1 MIRIFMTV
9 VIAVFTLNATAQNYA
24 ERRDRMVENQIKSR
38 GINDQDVIRA
48 MKTVKRHEYVPQ
60 QFRNRAYSDR
70 PLSIGQGQT
79 ISQPFIVAHM
89 TELLDV
95 DKNDKILEIGTGSGY
110 QAAVLAEI
118 TSNVYSV
125 EIVEEL
131 AERARKTLHEQ
142 GYRNI
147 HLKIGDGYKGW
158 KEHAPFDGIIV
169 TCSPSDVPEPLKE
182 QLAENG
188 RMVIPVGGVL
198 IQELVVLKKKDGKLK
213 RSRISNVRFVPMVD
227 DDGDRY

>member
-1 MIRIFMTV
+1 MTV

>member
-1 MIRIFMTV
+1 MIRIFLTV

-24 ERRDRMVENQIKSR
+24 ERRDRMVENQIKAR
-38 GINDQDVIRA
+38 GINDPDVIRA

-60 QFRNRAYSDR
+60 QFRSRAYSDR

-89 TELLDV
+89 TELLDI

-118 TSNVYSV
+118 TSNVYSI

-131 AERARKTLHEQ
+131 AERARKTLREQ
-142 GYRNI
+142 GYDNI
-147 HLKIGDGYKGW
+147 HLKTGDGYKGW
-158 KEHAPFDGIIV
+158 EEHAPFDGIIV

-182 QLAENG
+182 QLAEKG
-188 RMVIPVGGVL
+188 RMVIPVGGAFV
-198 IQELVVLKKKDGKLK
+198 QELVVLQKKQGKIK
-213 RSRISNVRFVPMVD
+213 KSHISNVRFVPMVD
-227 DDGDRY
+227 DEGDRY

>member
-1 MIRIFMTV
+1 MKHIALTII
-9 VIAVFTLNATAQNYA
+9 IAVFSISAIAQNYT
-24 ERRDRMVENQIKSR
+24 EKRERMVENQIEAR
-38 GINDQDVIRA
+38 GINDPDVIRA
-48 MKTVKRHEYVPQ
+48 MKNVKRHEFVPN
-60 QFRNRAYSDR
+60 QFRNRAYSDS

-79 ISQPFIVAHM
+79 ISQPYIVAHM
-89 TELLDV
+89 TELLNI

-118 TSNVYSV
+118 TPNVYSI

-131 AERARKTLHEQ
+131 AERARKTLREQ
-142 GYRNI
+142 GYQNI
-147 HLKIGDGYKGW
+147 HLKVGDGFKGW
-158 KEHAPFDGIIV
+158 EKHAPFDGIIV

-182 QLAENG
+182 QLAEKG
-188 RMVIPVGGVL
+188 RMVIPVGGAF
-198 IQELVVLKKKDGKLK
+198 IQELVVLQKKEGKIK

>member
-158 KEHAPFDGIIV
+158 EEHAPFDGIIV

>member
-1 MIRIFMTV
+1 MKHIALTII
-9 VIAVFTLNATAQNYA
+9 IAVFSISAIAQNYT
-24 ERRDRMVENQIKSR
+24 EKRERMVEYQIEAR
-38 GINDQDVIRA
+38 GINDPDVIRA
-48 MKTVKRHEYVPQ
+48 MKNVKRHEFVPN
-60 QFRNRAYSDR
+60 QFRNRAYSDS

-79 ISQPFIVAHM
+79 ISQPYIVAHM
-89 TELLDV
+89 TELLNI

-118 TSNVYSV
+118 TPNVYSI

-131 AERARKTLHEQ
+131 AERARKTLREQ
-142 GYRNI
+142 GYQNI
-147 HLKIGDGYKGW
+147 HLKVGDGFKGW
-158 KEHAPFDGIIV
+158 EKHAPFDGIIV

-182 QLAENG
+182 QLAEKG
-188 RMVIPVGGVL
+188 RMVIPVGGAF
-198 IQELVVLKKKDGKLK
+198 IQELVVLQKKEGKIK